1 VSSSTAEQPGG
12 VPSAEQRGVDLIPGA
27 ALWKLLGYPTAAA
40 FRQAAFKGR
49 VPIRLIK
56 IPGRRGH
63 FAFARDVSQ
72 WVSEVE
78 SLQGRPNPVAQPI
91 NPCLEPGVATEGV
104 RSSDPT
110 TQLFGSA
117 IRKLRVRQ
125 GRSQKSVALSLGLD
139 QSFLAG
145 VELGRRPPPRR
156 DTVKRLLKELNP
168 GTEDEKSIF
177 LAWEI
182 ARLASVLSEGDSELQ
197 ETLIQVALW
206 VTSMPRPSRAA
217 LRLLVASHAEHKEK
231 GHPMT

>member
-1 VSSSTAEQPGG
+1 M
-12 VPSAEQRGVDLIPGA
+12 DLVPGA

-78 SLQGRPNPVAQPI
+78 SLQGRPNPMAPPI
-91 NPCLEPGVATEGV
+91 SSRPEPDVTTEGT
-104 RSSDPT
+104 RSREPN

-182 ARLASVLSEGDSELQ
+182 ARLASVLSEGDSELR

-217 LRLLVASHAEHKEK
+217 LRLLVASHAEKKEK

>member
-1 VSSSTAEQPGG
+1 
-12 VPSAEQRGVDLIPGA
+12 LIPGA
-27 ALWKLLGYPTAAA
+27 ALWKLLGYSTAAA

-78 SLQGRPNPVAQPI
+78 SLQGLPTPMAQPVS
-91 NPCLEPGVATEGV
+91 PRPETDVTAEGV
-104 RSSDPT
+104 RASEPN
-110 TQLFGSA
+110 TQLFGLA

-182 ARLASVLSEGDSELQ
+182 ARLASVLSEGDSELR

-217 LRLLVASHAEHKEK
+217 LRLLVASHGEPKRK
-231 GHPMT
+231 DTP